1 MYYDKIRHRHSQVL
15 AATGLTPVEFDALLV
30 TFKYHWDDYYSH
42 FTLEGKVR
50 QRISY
55 NRKTSVLPL
64 IQDKMFFILVY
75 LKTNPL
81 QELHAIQFEM
91 TQPQANRWIHLL
103 SEILRRTLKTLDE
116 LPDRNSKRLMHIL
129 QGCEEVLLDEPSDLF
144 NALWMKTGSLH
155 VIVVKKTHSIKNNL
169 LCTNNLRIVWLSS
182 TYEGHVHD
190 KKICDEEPLLLPRGI
205 RLWQDTGFIG
215 HRPDGVEICMPRK
228 KPKGKELTAVEKQ
241 ENKRISGIRIKVE
254 HAIGG
259 MKKCR
264 IVKER
269 FRCHKF
275 GFEDM
280 VILIACGLHNFRI
293 SHKIHESYNKLI
305 YIMSNT

>member
-1 MYYDKIRHRHSQVL
+1 
-15 AATGLTPVEFDALLV
+15 
-30 TFKYHWDDYYSH
+30 
-42 FTLEGKVR
+42 
-50 QRISY
+50 
-55 NRKTSVLPL
+55 
-64 IQDKMFFILVY
+64 MFFILVY

-103 SEILRRTLKTLDE
+103 SEILRRTLKTLGE
-116 LPDRNSKRLMHIL
+116 LPERNSKRLIHIL
-129 QGCEEVLLDEPSDLF
+129 QGCEEVLLDGTERSIQRPLDKDRQS
-144 NALWMKTGSLH
+144 ACYSG
-155 VIVVKKTHSIKNNL
+155 KKTHSIKNNL

-182 TYEGHVHD
+182 KYEGHVHD
-190 KKICDEEPLLLPRGI
+190 KKICDEEPLLLPKGI

-215 HRPDGVEICMPRK
+215 HRPDGVEICMPKK
-228 KPKGKELTAVEKQ
+228 KPKGKELTTVEKQ

-293 SHKIHESYNKLI
+293 SHK
-305 YIMSNT
+305 MSHITN

>member
-30 TFKYHWDDYYSH
+30 TFKYHWDEYYSH

-103 SEILRRTLKTLDE
+103 SEILRLTSKTLGE
-116 LPDRNSKRLMHIL
+116 LPDPNSKRLIHIL
-129 QGCEEVLLDEPSDLF
+129 QGCEEVLLTEPSDLF
-144 NALWMKTGSLH
+144 NALWLKTGSLH
-155 VIVVKKTHSIKNNL
+155 AIVVKKTHSIKNNL
-169 LCTNNLRIVWLSS
+169 LVYQQS
-182 TYEGHVHD
+182 
-190 KKICDEEPLLLPRGI
+190 
-205 RLWQDTGFIG
+205 
-215 HRPDGVEICMPRK
+215 
-228 KPKGKELTAVEKQ
+228 
-241 ENKRISGIRIKVE
+241 
-254 HAIGG
+254 
-259 MKKCR
+259 
-264 IVKER
+264 
-269 FRCHKF
+269 
-275 GFEDM
+275 
-280 VILIACGLHNFRI
+280 
-293 SHKIHESYNKLI
+293 
-305 YIMSNT
+305 